1 MESDLFT
8 KYTYS
13 EQAITHPNY
22 DYIYISSH
30 LDDVPLSC
38 SGTLCRQKAQGL
50 NILTVTLFAGEPPPP
65 FSPFVQSVHRSWQ
78 TLEDRP
84 YQVRREEERKVMA
97 MLGVDYLWLDW
108 LEILYRDPEL
118 SDISDLFCEPGVSA
132 VHVHDA
138 SIFATLCFWLTDLSL
153 AYSRAQ
159 IVVPLGLGW
168 HRDHRLVFQAALDR
182 LDRNHLLF
190 FEDFPYATYYSGDEL
205 MEYVRPYNM
214 IPIEVDISKCLEL
227 RIAASE
233 AYQSQIPTLYYAA
246 PSFQDLIREYTL
258 AVGEQWGFA
267 ERYWKITHSPKPPQ
281 DAPPF

>member
-8 KYTYS
+8 KYAYS

-22 DYIYISSH
+22 DYIYISPH
-30 LDDVPLSC
+30 LDDVSLSC

-50 NILTVTLFAGEPPPP
+50 NILTVTLFAGEPQPP
-65 FSPFVQSVHRSWQ
+65 FSPFAQSVHSSWQ

-84 YQVRREEERKVMA
+84 YQVRKEEERKAMT

-118 SDISDLFCEPGVSA
+118 SDISDLFCEPDATA
-132 VHVHDA
+132 VHAHDA

-153 AYSRAQ
+153 AYSHAQ

-168 HRDHRLVFQAALDR
+168 HRDHSLAFQAALDR
-182 LDRNHLLF
+182 LDHNHLLF
-190 FEDFPYATYYSGDEL
+190 FEDFPYATYYSGEEL
-205 MEYVRPYNM
+205 KEYVRPYNM

-233 AYQSQIPTLYYAA
+233 AYQSQIPTFYYAA
-246 PSFQDLIREYTL
+246 PSFRDLIREYTL
-258 AVGEQWGFA
+258 AVGEQCCFA
-267 ERYWKITHSPKPPQ
+267 ERFWKIPH
-281 DAPPF
+281 